1 MEIEEAIV
9 EFGTHAVV
17 CYRDMCMAMDDT
29 VPELFLGRFIAPRL
43 SRRLGCRVSFE
54 HQYEIL
60 AHQIGAQKTSE
71 LQSEI
76 GQLRAD
82 LVVDQHPPAIIEFK
96 IFGESGNISSIL
108 ADRSKIEK
116 LRWLG
121 DVRGFLGIMICEKT
135 TICLPSRIKT
145 IEESLRR
152 KINKGSDQYTL
163 DGKWKWC
170 FGCIALQD

>member
-17 CYRDMCMAMDDT
+17 CYRDTCMAMDDT

-43 SRRLGCRVSFE
+43 SRRLGRPVSFE

-60 AHQIGAQKTSE
+60 AHQLGVQKTSE

-82 LVVDQHPPAIIEFK
+82 LVVDQQPPAIIEFK
-96 IFGESGNISSIL
+96 IFGESGN
-108 ADRSKIEK
+108 
-116 LRWLG
+116 
-121 DVRGFLGIMICEKT
+121 V
-135 TICLPSRIKT
+135 
-145 IEESLRR
+145 
-152 KINKGSDQYTL
+152 
-163 DGKWKWC
+163 
-170 FGCIALQD
+170 